1 MDQWSYGWE
10 DPRGYEQESFYG
22 GGHQVWNSHA
32 IGSMSSCNETCALCN
47 SPWHSSFECSLR
59 FECPDFMQECEYK
72 MGMYQETF
80 IPNTY
85 PQEEAYE
92 PSKEFV
98 DRLLAQ
104 LHASQALLQA
114 SQVSISQETMVS
126 EAYPHEQA
134 YESRKPS
141 LEELLAQLQA
151 SQAQLQASQAQ
162 LQASQEI
169 LIHTNEQ
176 LETSLAQEP
185 PFTIY
190 DHESFFDQVQPIS
203 REEVYIEHLEQES
216 FMQVEN
222 DDSDVDVQEIEV
234 GYESFNASGVRDYT
248 SEEPVQ
254 YWKSNLH
261 NEEEVYEVDS
271 EEEDS
276 LSSEEDVELEDL
288 HHDPLIVEVDIPKEK
303 ESPSIPCDELPK
315 VDCRILSTYI
325 LNERIEIKVLLPLNP
340 PLSGQCFYNEVMDWK
355 GSEPLALNLSHHSQE
370 LLPPIVPM
378 SIISNPLE
386 KEKARLA
393 PRRKSE
399 KRGKTKKLHFWPPIG
414 VFLGSSW
421 SCLYDTSRSPL
432 APNNRVVALEKYPP

>member
-1 MDQWSYGWE
+1 
-10 DPRGYEQESFYG
+10 
-22 GGHQVWNSHA
+22 
-32 IGSMSSCNETCALCN
+32 MSSCNEICALCN
-47 SPWHSSFECSLR
+47 SPWHSPFECSLR

-80 IPNTY
+80 IPNAY

-98 DRLLAQ
+98 DGLLAQ

-114 SQVSISQETMVS
+114 FQVSISQETMVP

-134 YESRKPS
+134 YESRRPS

-151 SQAQLQASQAQ
+151 SQAHLQASQAQ
-162 LQASQEI
+162 LQASQEM
-169 LIHTNEQ
+169 LAHSNEQ
-176 LETSLAQEP
+176 LEASFAQKS

-190 DHESFFDQVQPIS
+190 EHESFFDQVEPIS

-222 DDSDVDVQEIEV
+222 GASDVDVQEIEV

-271 EEEDS
+271 DEEDS
-276 LSSEEDVELEDL
+276 FCSEEDVELEDL

-303 ESPSIPCDELPK
+303 ESPSIPCDDEEIEEPRTFLPPIFMEIHHELPK
-315 VDCRILSTYI
+315 VESKTLSTYV
-325 LNERIEIKVLLPLNP
+325 LNGKIEIKVLLPLNP

-378 SIISNPLE
+378 SIISTPLE
-386 KEKARLA
+386 KEKARRLIHN
-393 PRRKSE
+393 RKME
-399 KRGKTKKLHFWPPIG
+399 KNGKIKKLHFWPPIG
-414 VFLGSSW
+414 VFLCSSW
-421 SCLYDTSRSPL
+421 SCLYDTSMSPL
-432 APNNRVVALEKYPP
+432 APNNRVVVLEKYPP